1 MELTETMQISRRT
14 MLALAAGSMISGC
27 KPADQEAA
35 LELNSTEKVETPPE
49 TVNGCHLVPE
59 RLKPFDPCMMCCGP
73 EFPRDEW
80 NHSTLHPHLAVYACG
95 CLFVPGRPNV
105 HEHDP
110 EEIVLCEKLSAAMAS
125 ILKGVSVN
133 YSEGSSTFDPFFVT
147 INRGA
152 EKPTRITV
160 SLIRTAFNG
169 AIYPQ
174 AKIRSSVLQE
184 YSLLWESFVAE
195 DAAWLAQWRKLVT
208 WCERTEQIHSPVFVA
223 VGDGDKMS
231 DRNFGCVFPRL
242 VVGLTEAG
250 SLVGVMA
257 HSVQT

>member
-1 MELTETMQISRRT
+1 MELTETMLISRRT

-27 KPADQEAA
+27 QPADQGPA
-35 LELNSTEKVETPPE
+35 LESSSTDKVETPPE
-49 TVNGCHLVPE
+49 TVNGCHLVAK
-59 RLKPFDPCMMCCGP
+59 RLKPFEPCMICCGP

-80 NHSTLHPHLAVYACG
+80 NHSTLHLHLAVYSCG
-95 CLFVPGRPNV
+95 CLFVPGRPNL

-125 ILKGVSVN
+125 ILKGVEVN
-133 YSEGSSTFDPFFVT
+133 ISESSSSFEPFYVT
-147 INRGA
+147 INRGV
-152 EKPTRITV
+152 EKPTRITA

-174 AKIRSSVLQE
+174 AEVRSSVFQE

-195 DAAWLAQWRKLVT
+195 DAAWLAQWRKLIT
-208 WCERTEQIHSPVFVA
+208 WCESTEQIRSPVFIE
-223 VGDGDKMS
+223 VGDGNKMS
-231 DRNFGCVFPRL
+231 DMNFGCVFPRL

-257 HSVQT
+257 HTVQT